1 MLLDRNIHVGVDG
14 KEKER
19 VRVMERERVRVME
32 RERERVVEMER
43 CVSARER

>member
-19 VRVMERERVRVME
+19 VRVMERVRGME
-32 RERERVVEMER
+32 MERERVVEMER